1 LRLTKTLIQAPQINP
16 YPGKRSVV
24 VLDNCSIHHDA
35 EIRELIVDDCGMS
48 YKLQIIHNLTIG
60 STGAHLIYLP
70 PYSPDFN
77 PIEEAF
83 SAMKAWL
90 RRNEGLMTG
99 QEQIPWLVHQ
109 ATSAITA
116 DDALGWFADCGY
128 L

>member
-1 LRLTKTLIQAPQINP
+1 VNKERFLQFLREQVAPQLNP

-35 EIRELIVDDCGMS
+35 EIRELIVDEC
-48 YKLQIIHNLTIG
+48 
-60 STGAHLIYLP
+60 GAHLVYLP

-99 QEQIPWLVHQ
+99 QDQIPWLVHL

-128 L
+128 I

>member
-1 LRLTKTLIQAPQINP
+1 M
-16 YPGKRSVV
+16 
-24 VLDNCSIHHDA
+24 
-35 EIRELIVDDCGMS
+35 IVDECGMS
-48 YKLQIIHNLTIG
+48 CRFQLIHDLTIL
-60 STGAHLIYLP
+60 GAHLVYLP

-90 RRNEGLMTG
+90 CRNEGLMTG
-99 QEQIPWLVHQ
+99 QDQIPWLVHL

-128 L
+128 I